1 MANLIPGTQVPSE
14 ENVMKFWTNI
24 CNLPRGNNPCIN
36 NDGERDQPFNNIT
49 KDPDVF
55 YLSSQREGPGLRRV
69 NIPEGMK
76 IFIPLLGVVA
86 TEFESPN
93 SPVPELKTLAKI
105 DQASIKELAVEIN
118 GQQFTKQDL
127 NGYIVPTN
135 DFEVVFPDHAQAIY
149 QGNCGPKESKARC

>member
-24 CNLPRGNNPCIN
+24 CNLPRGNNPCID
-36 NDGERDQPFNNIT
+36 NDGRRDQPFNNIT

-55 YLSSQREGPGLRRV
+55 YLSSQREGPGLRVV

-93 SPVPELKTLAKI
+93 SSVPKLKALAKI
-105 DQASIKELAVEIN
+105 DQAFIKE
-118 GQQFTKQDL
+118 
-127 NGYIVPTN
+127 
-135 DFEVVFPDHAQAIY
+135 AIY
-149 QGNCGPKESKARC
+149 